1 MDVNI
6 TYFTSVLSQNLA
18 CITKLAVRSRES
30 VASMGIGVIM
40 NCNEHNSYA
49 CTFDNIQLKLY
60 KIYNAET

>member
-18 CITKLAVRSRES
+18 YITKLAVRSRES

-40 NCNEHNSYA
+40 NCNEHYSYA

>member
-1 MDVNI
+1 MDVHI
-6 TYFTSVLSQNLA
+6 TYFASVLSQNLTY
-18 CITKLAVRSRES
+18 ITKLAVRSRES